1 MQEINLTAKLSTG
14 GSVPPVIDEL
24 SVTRNGT
31 YTPGS
36 GVDGFSPVI
45 VDVPQSGGVIES
57 KTITENGTYTAGS
70 GVDGFNPVTVQVAP
84 LLEDRYF
91 NANGQYGPTEGY
103 DGIRFLTVEVP
114 VPTITPITL
123 TENGT
128 YTDPHGNGC
137 NPITVNV
144 QSPKNILFTKFQE
157 NNMSINIG
165 LFGDVNTVW
174 DGGSAQIGGTI
185 QGTTDIGQFDTIKV
199 KGTITNSFA
208 KVNNNTLPRTQFV
221 VGVTDEAFNT
231 IILVDYNTGNH
242 IIARED
248 VTLYDKSSEVSIDFN
263 LDISSINSGYFF
275 VSLLGITIEDLV
287 LEFV

>member
-1 MQEINLTAKLSTG
+1 MQEVNLIGRLSTG
-14 GSVPPVIDEL
+14 GSYVPVIE
-24 SVTRNGT
+24 
-31 YTPGS
+31 P
-36 GVDGFSPVI
+36 
-45 VDVPQSGGVIES
+45 
-57 KTITENGTYTAGS
+57 KAITENGTYSAPEGVDGFNPVTVNVSAGS
-70 GVDGFNPVTVQVAP
+70 STIEPKTILENGTYNAPVGVDGFNPVTVQVAP

-144 QSPKNILFTKFQE
+144 QSPKNILFNKFQE
-157 NNMSINIG
+157 SNMSINIG
-165 LFGDVNTVW
+165 LFGDINTVW

-185 QGTTDIGQFDTIKV
+185 QGNTDIGQFDTIKV
-199 KGTITNSFA
+199 KGTITNSYA
-208 KVNNNTLPRTQFV
+208 KVNNSDLPRVQFV
-221 VGVTDEAFNT
+221 VGVTDIVFNN
-231 IILVDYNTGNH
+231 IILVDYNTSTH
-242 IIARED
+242 IVARED
-248 VTLYDKSSEVSIDFN
+248 VTLYDKGTEVSIDFN